1 MASSVLARREA
12 REGFLFA
19 LPYLLGMLIFVLLPL
34 VAVLWMSLTGWS
46 LLDAPTFKGFANY
59 AKLARD
65 LEFQGSL
72 GVTAA
77 FTAGL
82 VALNLTVALLLASL
96 LNVKL
101 RGIAAFRSMVF
112 SPVVMPIVAWS
123 LIWKFLLQPQGP
135 LNTGLQH
142 LGFQDANLLLNPKTA
157 LGTLI
162 VIEVLKAVGLNT
174 MIFLSA
180 LQGVPP
186 EQREAARLD
195 GASPW
200 QVYRHVTLPMISPTL
215 FLVFLVTVIGA
226 LKVFTPIWVLT
237 GGGPAGATT
246 TLIVAMFKQG
256 FTFFEFG
263 YASAIAAVLFLAVL
277 LLTLLQW
284 RLRKALVFYEG

>member
-1 MASSVLARREA
+1 MASHLLARREA

-19 LPYLLGMLIFVLLPL
+19 LPYLLGMLVFVLLPL
-34 VAVLWMSLTGWS
+34 VAVLGMSLTGWS

-65 LEFQGSL
+65 LEFRGSL
-72 GVTAA
+72 GVTAI
-77 FTAGL
+77 FTVGI

-96 LNVKL
+96 LNVRL
-101 RGIAAFRSMVF
+101 AGIAAFRSMVF

-142 LGFQDANLLLNPKTA
+142 LGLDANLLLNPKTA

-174 MIFLSA
+174 VIFLSA

-200 QVYRHVTLPMISPTL
+200 QVYRHITLPMISPTL

-263 YASAIAAVLFLAVL
+263 YASAIAAVLFFAVL

-284 RLRKALVFYEG
+284 RLRKALVFYED

>member
-1 MASSVLARREA
+1 MASGVLARREA
-12 REGFLFA
+12 REGMLLA
-19 LPYLLGMLIFVLLPL
+19 LPYLLGMLVFVLLPL
-34 VAVLWMSLTGWS
+34 LGVLYMSLTGWS

-65 LEFQGSL
+65 LEFRGSL
-72 GVTAA
+72 SVTVL
-77 FTAGL
+77 FTAGI
-82 VALNLTVALLLASL
+82 VALNITAALLLASL
-96 LNVKL
+96 LNVRL
-101 RGIAAFRSMVF
+101 AGIAAFRSMVF

-135 LNTGLQH
+135 INTGLH
-142 LGFQDANLLLNPKTA
+142 GLGFREANLLLDPRTA

-174 MIFLSA
+174 VIFLSA
-180 LQGVPP
+180 LQGVSP
-186 EQREAARLD
+186 EQKEAARLD

-200 QVYRHVTLPMISPTL
+200 QIYRFITLPLISPTL

-237 GGGPAGATT
+237 GGGPANATT
-246 TLIVAMFKQG
+246 TLIVQMFKQG

-263 YASAIAAVLFLAVL
+263 YASAIATVLFLAVL
-277 LLTLLQW
+277 LLTVLQW
-284 RLRKALVFYEG
+284 QLRQRLVFYED